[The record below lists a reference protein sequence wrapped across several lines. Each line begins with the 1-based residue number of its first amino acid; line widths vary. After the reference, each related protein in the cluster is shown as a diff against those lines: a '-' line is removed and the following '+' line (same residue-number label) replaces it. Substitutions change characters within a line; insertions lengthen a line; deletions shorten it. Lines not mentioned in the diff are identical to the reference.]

1 MQVFPK
7 GSPLTRE
14 LSRVISN
21 VQGQVGS
28 KLDSIEH
35 KWFDASCLEP
45 NSSSTDSS
53 NTSPTLSLD
62 SFRGL
67 FLVAGLAS
75 SSALLIF
82 VAMFLYQHGH
92 LLIRSNPNLSFWS
105 RICILFQIFDQ
116 EDDISSHTIR
126 QCGPQESIGAVESSP
141 SSPRPSS
148 SHSSHSTASH
158 IDVLVTQ
165 ETSSTTQGDLN
176 PNGQATQRIE
186 SFE

>member
-1 MQVFPK
+1 M
-7 GSPLTRE
+7 
-14 LSRVISN
+14 
-21 VQGQVGS
+21 GS

-35 KWFDASCLEP
+35 KWFKKQASCEEL
-45 NSSSTDSS
+45 NLSSTDSS
-53 NTSPTLSLD
+53 NMSPTLSLD

-105 RICILFQIFDQ
+105 RICILFQIYDQ
-116 EDDISSHTIR
+116 EDISSHTIR

-158 IDVLVTQ
+158 INVLVTQ

-176 PNGQATQRIE
+176 RSGQATQRIE
-186 SFE
+186 LVY